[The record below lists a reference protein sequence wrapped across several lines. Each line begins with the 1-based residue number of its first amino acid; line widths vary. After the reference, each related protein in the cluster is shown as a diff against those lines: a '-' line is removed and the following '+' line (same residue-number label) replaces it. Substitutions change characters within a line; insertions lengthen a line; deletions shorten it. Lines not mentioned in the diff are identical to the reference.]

1 MEKKTNLTY
10 EKAYEELAAI
20 AAEIENETIS
30 VDELAIKVK
39 RAADLITFCQTKLKS
54 TEQDVNKIIAQ
65 MESSNQ

>member
-1 MEKKTNLTY
+1 MEKKINLTY
-10 EKAYEELAAI
+10 EKAYAELAAI

-30 VDELAIKVK
+30 VDVLAIKVK

-65 MESSNQ
+65 MENSAQ

>member
-1 MEKKTNLTY
+1 MEKKINLTY
-10 EKAYEELAAI
+10 EKAYAELAAI

-30 VDELAIKVK
+30 VDVLAIKVK